1 MPLKKINEKPQ
12 GIGQGKN
19 KEQRNKSLA
28 HFKKR
33 IRNSNPSAQ
42 FPTKLKKIFNRRLGP
57 L

>member
-19 KEQRNKSLA
+19 KEQRKKSLA

-33 IRNSNPSAQ
+33 IKNSNPSAQ
-42 FPTKLKKIFNRRLGP
+42 FPTKLKKFFNRRLGP